1 VESLGWPIGE
11 DGGATLVGL
20 AMASFVLLA
29 GLVAV
34 DVGALAGAR
43 AAAQTAADMAAL
55 AALAPQDGS
64 AVGSARSWGEAQ
76 AAEIAAANGAELVVC
91 DCSVIQ
97 AVVRVRRRLRL
108 VPGGLTVSVS
118 AGARAVLAQPP
129 AGRAP
134 VRPVDLLTAADG
146 DLAERLGGVTEGA
159 ATGRVARQR
168 ERGGRGVLFRAVP
181 GPISSTREPGPI
193 PASSARSSNNA
204 DRYRGRARSYSLAA
218 GSKVDRSRSRSSGV
232 RARCG
237 RRGVPAGRGWVREE
251 R

>member
-1 VESLGWPIGE
+1 
-11 DGGATLVGL
+11 VGL

-64 AVGSARSWGEAQ
+64 AVGAARSWGEAQ

-91 DCSVIQ
+91 DCSAIQ

-108 VPGGLTVSVS
+108 VPGGLTVSVG

-129 AGRAP
+129 DGRAA
-134 VRPVDLLTAADG
+134 VRPVDLSRAADG
-146 DLAERLGGVTEGA
+146 DLAKRPRGVTEGA
-159 ATGRVARQR
+159 AAGRVARQR
-168 ERGGRGVLFRAVP
+168 ERGGRGRAVP
-181 GPISSTREPGPI
+181 RSVSPPSGGSPPRRQPGRVGQGAAARRRGRRGGQRRR
-193 PASSARSSNNA
+193 ASSA
-204 DRYRGRARSYSLAA
+204 
-218 GSKVDRSRSRSSGV
+218 
-232 RARCG
+232 
-237 RRGVPAGRGWVREE
+237 AGRECSSAWVG
-251 R
+251 